1 MALLTELNALGA
13 NTKEALTRV
22 MDDEDLYVMM
32 LGMFT
37 DALKSDPVR
46 EEEFHAG
53 DLDPLIRKVHTLK
66 GTAGNLSITPLF
78 ESYTQI
84 LGLLRQN
91 EPAQAQRV
99 WKTMLPVQEKVVAC
113 IERYR

>member
-1 MALLTELNALGA
+1 MALLSELEALGA

-37 DALKSDPVR
+37 DALKNDPVL
-46 EEEFHAG
+46 EAEFSAD

-78 ESYTQI
+78 EAYTQV
-84 LGLLRQN
+84 LGLLREN
-91 EPAQAQRV
+91 KPGEARRV
-99 WKTMLPVQEKVVAC
+99 WQAVLPTQEKVVAC
-113 IERYR
+113 IESAR